1 MVSMRNTLPGMDVN
15 DFPKTLATTYQFVSI
30 FSNLAED
37 SDKEN
42 GNTQILTK
50 KKELKM
56 GLDIEMEE
64 GYSTGNRISNS
75 QRSSY
80 SL

>member
-15 DFPKTLATTYQFVSI
+15 DFPKTLATTYPFVSI

-75 QRSSY
+75 QRIYY